1 MCKLRLTNPS
11 FYNNLLLFLVA
22 NLAFKP
28 TKSFLPKFD
37 YLEAEYRPKSISFR
51 RLFIANLPLHHL
63 SQNSYILN
71 HLWIFIHE
79 FKLLAVFPYFC
90 VILDTKLLKKE
101 LL

>member
-37 YLEAEYRPKSISFR
+37 YLEAESRPKSISFR
-51 RLFIANLPLHHL
+51 RLFIANLPLH
-63 SQNSYILN
+63 

>member
-28 TKSFLPKFD
+28 TKSFLHKFD
-37 YLEAEYRPKSISFR
+37 YLEAESSPKSISFR
-51 RLFIANLPLHHL
+51 RLYIANLPLH
-63 SQNSYILN
+63 